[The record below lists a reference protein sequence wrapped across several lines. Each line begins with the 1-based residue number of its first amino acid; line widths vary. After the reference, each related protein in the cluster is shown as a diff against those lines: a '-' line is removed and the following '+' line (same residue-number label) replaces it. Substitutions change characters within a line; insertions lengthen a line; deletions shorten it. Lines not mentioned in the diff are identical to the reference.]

1 MIHVPLPDDSE
12 LSEEIRTALASIP
25 PFNIFRMLANTPAS
39 FRPLTE
45 LAASVL
51 LRSEFDARKREIA
64 VLRTAHVT
72 KSVYEWTQH
81 VRIAGNLGVTAA
93 EIEAVQADGSVTS
106 LDEEGNMLCRVA
118 DEIARDVRLSDEAL
132 EWVLER
138 YGVRQA
144 CELILCC
151 SYFNM
156 VSRILES
163 TRVPLEDTDLV
174 GGATPGQ
181 IAPNAP

>member
-1 MIHVPLPDDSE
+1 MVHVPLPDDSE
-12 LSEEIRTALASIP
+12 LTDDIRDALASIP
-25 PFNIFRMLANTPAS
+25 PFNIFRMIANTPAS
-39 FRPLTE
+39 FRPLTD
-45 LAASVL
+45 LAASIL

-72 KSVYEWTQH
+72 NSLYEWTQH
-81 VRIAGNLGVTAA
+81 VRIASNLGVTDA
-93 EIEAVQADGSVTS
+93 EIEAIQADGAVSS
-106 LDEEGNMLCRVA
+106 LDEESNMLCRVA

-132 EWVLER
+132 QWALDR
-138 YGVRQA
+138 YGVREA

-163 TRVPLEDTDLV
+163 TRVPLEEIDLV
-174 GGATPGQ
+174 GKATPGQ
-181 IAPNAP
+181 IAPDAR

>member
-1 MIHVPLPDDSE
+1 MVHVPLPDDSE
-12 LSEEIRTALASIP
+12 LSEEIRNALASIP

-39 FRPLTE
+39 FFPLTQ
-45 LAASVL
+45 LASSIL
-51 LRSEFDARKREIA
+51 LRSQFDPRKREIA

-72 KSVYEWTQH
+72 KSAYEWTQH
-81 VRIAGNLGVTAA
+81 VRIGRNLGVTDA
-93 EIEAVQADGSVTS
+93 EIEAIQTDGAVTS
-106 LDEEGNMLCRVA
+106 LDEESHMLCRVA

-132 EWVLER
+132 AWALDR
-138 YGVRQA
+138 YGIRGA

-163 TRVPLEDTDLV
+163 TRVPLEDVDLV
-174 GGATPGQ
+174 GRATPGQ
-181 IAPNAP
+181 IAPNPP